1 MKIKYIKPQC
11 AVIHL
16 NTENLLVGASG
27 DSSVA
32 NYESTIFAPPVSSDP
47 NASDNQDYSE
57 YEDEDEDEDGGGG

>member
-27 DSSVA
+27 GGSVA
-32 NYESTIFAPPVSSDP
+32 NYESTIFDPPVSSDP

-57 YEDEDEDEDGGGG
+57 YEDEDEDGGGG